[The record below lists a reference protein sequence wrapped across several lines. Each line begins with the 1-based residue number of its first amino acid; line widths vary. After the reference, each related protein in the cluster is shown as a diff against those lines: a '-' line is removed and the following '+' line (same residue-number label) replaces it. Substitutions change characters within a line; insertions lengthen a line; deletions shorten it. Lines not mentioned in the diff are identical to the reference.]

1 MQLSTEQIL
10 EIANRHGATHVREV
24 DPQDITTEQCYRDAC
39 SSNACGS
46 YGKYWTCPPGIGD
59 HETKIAEM
67 SSFQHVFVIQN
78 ITELEDSWDFEGM
91 GEAAVQNQAVV
102 RAIAADI
109 RENFPELRVKAM
121 GNGGCGLCE
130 SCSYPDEPCRH
141 PDEATPAIE
150 GLGVNVK
157 AMVESVGLKYINGQ
171 NTVSFVGM
179 VLVG

>member
-1 MQLSTEQIL
+1 MQITSEQIL
-10 EIANRHGATHVREV
+10 EIANQHGATHVREV
-24 DPQDITTEQCYRDAC
+24 NPDDILTEQCYRDAC
-39 SSNACGS
+39 ASNACGS

-59 HETKIAEM
+59 PETKIAEM
-67 SSFQHVFVIQN
+67 KSFKRVFVIQN

-91 GEAAVQNQAVV
+91 GEAAVKNQAIV
-102 RAIAADI
+102 RAVAAGI
-109 RENFPELRVKAM
+109 RSRFPELKVKAM

-141 PDEATPAIE
+141 PDQATPAIE

-171 NTVSFVGM
+171 NTVSFVGL
-179 VLVG
+179 VLVD